1 MHSIS
6 GGCASLVNYLVTTV
20 ANKKAGVPVSSA
32 AAEDEKTKTKKQK
45 KKRTELQFCKSQ
57 LFHPFRFHASL
68 AALCPWSVCSLCVS
82 LIRHTRPTLPVPG

>member
-32 AAEDEKTKTKKQK
+32 ADEDEKTKTKTNK
-45 KKRTELQFCKSQ
+45 KN
-57 LFHPFRFHASL
+57 
-68 AALCPWSVCSLCVS
+68 ALSFNSANHNCSIRLGFMPLLPRCAHGQYVPCVS
-82 LIRHTRPTLPVPG
+82 L